1 MTQIVSQTDHG
12 VRIVDKEGIAAFN
25 MQTFMDDLVIQLNL
39 RLLGNQIVMES
50 YTKTTLPPVPDINS
64 PGLIFVSD
72 ASPQPV
78 PAYSDGTNWRSVV
91 TGSIIS

>member
-12 VRIVDKEGIAAFN
+12 VRIVDEDGIAAFN

-50 YTKTTLPPVPDINS
+50 YTKTTLPDVPDVNS

-72 ASPQPV
+72 DVGGSV
-78 PAYSDGTNWRSVV
+78 PAFSDGTNWRRV
-91 TGSIIS
+91 TDRDIIS